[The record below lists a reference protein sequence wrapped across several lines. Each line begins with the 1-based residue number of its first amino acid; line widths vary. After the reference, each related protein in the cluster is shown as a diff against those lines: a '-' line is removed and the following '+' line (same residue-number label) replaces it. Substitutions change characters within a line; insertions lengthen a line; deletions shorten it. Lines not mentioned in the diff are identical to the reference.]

1 MVKLVLGIACAFGA
15 STLYSLGIALQA
27 TAARQEPAE
36 RHLRPSLFIGLL
48 QRARWLA
55 GTALTIIGWPLQL
68 LALVFAPL
76 LVVQPALALGL
87 LVLVGIAERVLAER
101 PGRREKVAMAT
112 IVVAVVGIAASGPRN
127 SSGHPHAVQLTL
139 LLVGLGVVAAVPYL
153 LSWMG
158 REAPAWT
165 MLGAGLGYAWSGIA
179 TKLCEEGLR
188 HGRLLIGLLWA
199 LSTGGASAVGA
210 LSEMSALQ
218 ARPAIQVA
226 PVVFVTQTVVPI
238 AAAPL
243 LLGER
248 FPHDPLR
255 GAALALSIAALVGAA
270 AALARSP
277 LLLGLMEAEASSLAS
292 ETTANPREFNQP
304 ASRSSEAAAS

>member
-1 MVKLVLGIACAFGA
+1 MVKVLLGIAAAFGA

-27 TAARQEPAE
+27 TAAREQPAE
-36 RHLRPSLFIGLL
+36 RHLRPSLLIGLL

-55 GTALTIIGWPLQL
+55 GTALTMLGWPLQL

-76 LVVQPALALGL
+76 IVVQPALALGL
-87 LVLVGIAERVLAER
+87 LVLVAIAERVLAER
-101 PGRREKVAMAT
+101 PGRRERLAMAA
-112 IVVAVVGIAASGPRN
+112 ILVAVAGIAAVGPGN
-127 SSGHPHAVQLTL
+127 GGGHPHGLQLTA
-139 LLVGLGVVAAVPYL
+139 LLVGLGAVAAVPYL
-153 LSWMG
+153 LSWFG
-158 REAPAWT
+158 KEAPTWT

-179 TKLCEEGLR
+179 TKLCEEGFR
-188 HGRLLIGLLWA
+188 HGHPLIGLLWA
-199 LSTGGASAVGA
+199 VSTGGASAVGA

-238 AAAPL
+238 VAAPL
-243 LLGER
+243 FLGER
-248 FPHDPLR
+248 FPHSPLR
-255 GAALALSIAALVGAA
+255 GAALAACILVIVAA

-277 LLLGLMEAEASSLAS
+277 LLLKLMEREASSLSS
-292 ETTANPREFNQP
+292 ETASSPRPASQP